1 MGRPVVRS
9 QALVGGGTGS
19 VGKGALVLRTCSMTW
34 YCSVVLYKFSQVQ
47 FLALKPKGLCCIHV
61 TSYHHCPA
69 HFARLLQ
76 LRMDISTNDV
86 FTLFMCLCLQLLSL
100 GSTAF
105 ISRILGQAARLR
117 LLSLSWAGILLM
129 ILTYV
134 YAYTYTYIYIYTHA
148 RYMYMYVH
156 THIS

>member
-1 MGRPVVRS
+1 
-9 QALVGGGTGS
+9 
-19 VGKGALVLRTCSMTW
+19 
-34 YCSVVLYKFSQVQ
+34 
-47 FLALKPKGLCCIHV
+47 
-61 TSYHHCPA
+61 
-69 HFARLLQ
+69 
-76 LRMDISTNDV
+76 MDISTNDV

-134 YAYTYTYIYIYTHA
+134 YAYTYTYIYIHTRTIHVYVCAYTHIIA
-148 RYMYMYVH
+148 LVLFSEETLEKSPGSSSGCVMKRSPKAFTFCIV
-156 THIS
+156 TCRP